1 MFTYPGKKVITAGL
15 DIGEEGEWYPG
26 KKLSWEKLKSAE
38 NKEVHE
44 LIKDLSELYK
54 GRNALH
60 ELSMEESGF
69 EWINCIS
76 ANENI
81 LVFMRKGK
89 NESDTLIVVV
99 NFENIPRKNYKIG
112 VPKEGK
118 YKEIFNTD
126 AEKYGGFDFR
136 NSHMLKSEKDE
147 CDGRE
152 DSIRIKVPP
161 LSVTVFEIVQ

>member
-1 MFTYPGKKVITAGL
+1 MGKKINWDLL
-15 DIGEEGEWYPG
+15 DNT
-26 KKLSWEKLKSAE
+26 E
-38 NKEVHE
+38 NKEVHG
-44 LIKDLSELYK
+44 LLKDLSELYK
-54 GRNALH
+54 SRTALH

-89 NESDTLIVVV
+89 KESDTLIVVV

-112 VPKEGK
+112 VPKAGK

-136 NSHMLKSEKDE
+136 NSHVLKSEKDE

-152 DSIRIKVPP
+152 NSIRIKVPP
-161 LSVTVFEIVQ
+161 LSVTVFEVI